1 MKPSDPVIG
10 NMKALI
16 LVGGYGTRLRPL
28 TLFRPKPLVEF
39 ANKPILVH
47 QLEALVEAGVTKV
60 VLAVSYRAQEME
72 QELSVYAE
80 KMGVEILFSHETEP
94 LGTAG
99 PLALAKDIL
108 CVDNEPFFVLNSDIT
123 CDFPFKEMVM
133 FHKEHGREGTIVVT
147 KVEEPSKYGVVVYNE
162 VGKVERFVEKPQEF
176 VSNKINAGLYI
187 LNTSILDR
195 IQIRPT
201 SIEKEIFPEM
211 ATSGQLYAFE
221 LQGYWMDIG
230 QPKDFLTGMCLY
242 LQSLRQKGSKES
254 KLSSADG
261 IVGNVLVD
269 PSAKI
274 GKNCRIGPNV
284 TIGPDVVIED
294 GVCIKRCTI
303 MKGAK
308 IKSHS
313 WLESCIV
320 GWNCVVGQWVRM
332 ENVTVLGED
341 VIVSDEIY
349 INGGKVLPHKA
360 ISTSV
365 PEPQIIM

>member
-1 MKPSDPVIG
+1 MKHSESSIG
-10 NMKALI
+10 KMKALI
-16 LVGGYGTRLRPL
+16 LVGGFGTRLRPL

-39 ANKPILVH
+39 ANKPILIH
-47 QLEALVEAGVTKV
+47 QLDALKEAGVTQV

-72 QELSVYAE
+72 QELSQYAE
-80 KMGVEILFSHETEP
+80 KEGIKIIFSHETEP

-108 CVDNEPFFVLNSDIT
+108 AADNEPFFVLNSDIT
-123 CDFPFKEMVM
+123 CDFPFKEMVL
-133 FHKEHGREGTIVVT
+133 FHRHHGREGTIVVT

-162 VGKVERFVEKPQEF
+162 DGRVERFVEKPQEF
-176 VSNKINAGLYI
+176 VSNKINAGMYI
-187 LNTSILDR
+187 LNATILDR
-195 IQIRPT
+195 IQVRPT
-201 SIEKEIFPEM
+201 SIEKEIFPVM
-211 ATSGQLYAFE
+211 ATSGQLFAFE
-221 LQGYWMDIG
+221 LQGFWMDIG

-242 LQSLRQKGSKES
+242 LQSRKQKGA
-254 KLSSADG
+254 KLHSGEG

-269 PSAKI
+269 PSCKI
-274 GKNCRIGPNV
+274 GSNCRIGPNV

-303 MKGAK
+303 LRGSR

-313 WLESCIV
+313 WLDSCIV
-320 GWNCVVGQWVRM
+320 GWNCVIGQWVRM

-360 ISTSV
+360 ISSSV